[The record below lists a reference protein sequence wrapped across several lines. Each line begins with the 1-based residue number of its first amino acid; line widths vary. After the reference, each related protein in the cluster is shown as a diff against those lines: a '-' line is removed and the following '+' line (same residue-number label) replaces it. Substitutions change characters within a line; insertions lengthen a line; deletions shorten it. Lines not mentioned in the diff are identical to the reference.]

1 MERKIMD
8 EIRFAHEAEVY
19 RLERNNRR
27 WFILSLILITVLV
40 ATNGAWIYHESLYV
54 DEIEET
60 YTTTTDGDNA
70 VFVNGNGELHY
81 NDENNVQEDADTP

>member
-40 ATNGAWIYHESLYV
+40 ATNGAWIYYENQYEDV
-54 DEIEET
+54 V
-60 YTTTTDGDNA
+60 YTENTQDGEG
-70 VFVNGNGELHY
+70 VNIIGNGDIHY
-81 NDENNVQEDADTP
+81 GAETGNGQNTP

>member
-27 WFILSLILITVLV
+27 WFILSIILITVLV
-40 ATNGAWIYHESLYV
+40 ATNGAWIYHESLYEDV
-54 DEIEET
+54 V
-60 YTTTTDGDNA
+60 TTQDISGGEGD
-70 VFVNGNGELHY
+70 VVVNGVGDINYGGENTSNG
-81 NDENNVQEDADTP
+81 QSTP

>member
-1 MERKIMD
+1 MEHEKISYFVFENEMN
-8 EIRFAHEAEVY
+8 
-19 RLERNNRR
+19 RLEIHNKRM
-27 WFILSLILITVLV
+27 FIIILILITVIIC
-40 ATNGAWIYHESLYV
+40 TNGAWIYHESLYV